1 MPELPEV
8 ETTRCGLEPHIKNH
22 NIQRIIVRQPRL
34 RWPIPD
40 HLADKYSG
48 SQVTSIR
55 RRGKYLLFDICL
67 DNSQHA
73 TLLVHLGMSGSL
85 RIVDQSQQ
93 PRKHDHVDFVLD
105 NQTILRFHDPRRFG
119 CILECPDQEPDSHT
133 LLKNLGPEPLSDLFS
148 GGYLYQRSRNRSLS
162 IKNFI
167 MDSHIV
173 VGLGNIYA
181 TESLYLAGIHPLRAS
196 GRISRQRYEILAAH
210 AKQVIENAIKQG
222 GTTLRD
228 FVNSKGDPGYFQQQ
242 LKAYGRDSLP
252 CLNCSTPIRKITQ
265 NQRSSWYCPNCQH

>member
-8 ETTRCGLEPHIKNH
+8 ETTRFGLEPHVRNH
-22 NIQRIIVRQPRL
+22 TIQHIIVRQPSL
-34 RWPIPD
+34 RWPIPNY
-40 HLADKYSG
+40 LADKYTG
-48 SQVTSIR
+48 STVTAIR
-55 RRGKYLLFDICL
+55 RRGKYLLFETRLNDEQ
-67 DNSQHA
+67 NA

-85 RIVDQSQQ
+85 RIVDQCQQ
-93 PRKHDHVDFVLD
+93 PRKHDHVDFILD

-119 CILECPDQEPDSHT
+119 CILECPDQEPDTHV
-133 LLKNLGPEPLSDLFS
+133 LLKDLGPEPLGDEFT
-148 GGYLYQRSRNRSLS
+148 GAYLHQRSRNRSLS

-181 TESLYLAGIHPLRAS
+181 TESLHLAGIHPLRAA
-196 GRISRQRYEILAAH
+196 GRISRKRYEVLVPH
-210 AKQVIENAIKQG
+210 AKRVIENAIALG

-228 FVNSKGDPGYFQQQ
+228 FVNSKGNPGYFQQQ
-242 LKAYGRDSLP
+242 LRVYGRDKQP